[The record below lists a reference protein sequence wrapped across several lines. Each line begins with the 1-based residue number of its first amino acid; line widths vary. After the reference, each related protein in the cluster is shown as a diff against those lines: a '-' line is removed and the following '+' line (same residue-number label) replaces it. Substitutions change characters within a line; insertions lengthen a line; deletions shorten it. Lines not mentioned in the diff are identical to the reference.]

1 MEKNN
6 LTNQVIKLDYNYQ
19 KLRSD
24 LNSLEKDNNDHYLN
38 MNQIVDQKIKINNNE
53 IKQVS
58 NELKISIDKHQEK
71 TKEDLSKIE
80 EKINKNLLFLENKID
95 NKMDKFNFDLDFE
108 KIFGASL
115 LFQLILIK

>member
-24 LNSLEKDNNDHYLN
+24 LNSLEKDNNDNYLN
-38 MNQIVDQKIKINNNE
+38 MNEMVKQKIKINNDE

-58 NELKISIDKHQEK
+58 NELKLSIDKHQEK

-80 EKINKNLLFLENKID
+80 EKINKNLLSLENKID

-108 KIFGASL
+108 KVFGASL
-115 LFQLILIK
+115 LLQLLLIK